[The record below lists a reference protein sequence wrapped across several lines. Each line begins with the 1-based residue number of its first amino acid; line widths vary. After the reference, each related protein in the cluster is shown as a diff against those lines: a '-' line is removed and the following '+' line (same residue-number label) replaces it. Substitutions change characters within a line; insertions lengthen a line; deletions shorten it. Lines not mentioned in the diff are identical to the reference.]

1 MSKFRSKPLNR
12 RNILFKVIVQNI
24 IFVGIIFALYFLII
38 EMIFSVIID
47 SQPKLMDRPPAHE
60 PKIIQSPTLFA
71 DYLEGVS
78 GDAPALLYEGRVI
91 KTLCL
96 AAIYQS
102 PERKD
107 LKYSAYIQERI
118 NYEMGDAFMIF
129 FGEKNKYIG
138 AIEAGDR
145 QVNPEP
151 LTWGQC
157 VDLGRQ

>member
-1 MSKFRSKPLNR
+1 MSNFRSNLVDFGNF
-12 RNILFKVIVQNI
+12 LFKFIEKIVI
-24 IFVGIIFALYFLII
+24 FSGIIFSLYCVTIGVVFATFIYGK
-38 EMIFSVIID
+38 
-47 SQPKLMDRPPAHE
+47 PKLKDRPPAHE

-96 AAIYQS
+96 AAIFQP

-107 LKYSAYIQERI
+107 LKYSTYIQESI
-118 NYEMGDAFMIF
+118 NYEMGDAFIIF

-145 QVNPEP
+145 EVNPEP

>member
-1 MSKFRSKPLNR
+1 MPNLRSNLVHFGNF
-12 RNILFKVIVQNI
+12 LFKI
-24 IFVGIIFALYFLII
+24 IEKIAIFSGIIFALYCVTIGVVFATF
-38 EMIFSVIID
+38 IFD
-47 SQPKLMDRPPAHE
+47 KPELMDRPPAHE
-60 PKIIQSPTLFA
+60 PKIIQNPTLFA

-118 NYEMGDAFMIF
+118 NYGMGDAFMIF

-145 QVNPEP
+145 EVNPEP